1 MWVNGENTYEYSGQR
16 YSVQCFVCLII
27 LPSIS
32 SRFSSEST
40 SLDNSDISDSS
51 RPTSKLNIFH
61 SCNGWIFIELIITF
75 YFIKLFTFHHV
86 FRSNFVWRE
95 IPETFCADHVFFC
108 ENFFINFWRFLLG
121 SGSVESR
128 GFTDS
133 VRSFRAF
140 YVQVR

>member
-61 SCNGWIFIELIITF
+61 SCNRWIFIELIITF

-95 IPETFCADHVFFC
+95 ITETFCADHVFFVRISLLIF
-108 ENFFINFWRFLLG
+108 EDFFSAPVVLRVEGLLTLFG
-121 SGSVESR
+121 VSAHFMSK
-128 GFTDS
+128 
-133 VRSFRAF
+133 
-140 YVQVR
+140 